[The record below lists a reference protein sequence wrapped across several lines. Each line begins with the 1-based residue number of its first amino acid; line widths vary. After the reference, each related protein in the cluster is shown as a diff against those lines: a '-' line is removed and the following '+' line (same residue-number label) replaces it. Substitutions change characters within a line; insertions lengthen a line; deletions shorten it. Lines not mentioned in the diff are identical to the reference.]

1 MIIWEQGVRS
11 VLSGLHILYYS
22 LLRRNRDTHFLW
34 VLLSLP
40 RHDRLCETPTLSN
53 QLTVLNTV
61 ELQLVKYSVYLCV
74 IFGQSHSMILLFSM
88 PREVIYW
95 LFSFLHTV
103 RHPRREEAESIA
115 FWIVSVDKHTLLH
128 LYLGKIRK
136 GSSRLSYQ

>member
-74 IFGQSHSMILLFSM
+74 IFGQSHSMILLFFM

-95 LFSFLHTV
+95 LFSFFTHCQASKT
-103 RHPRREEAESIA
+103 RRS
-115 FWIVSVDKHTLLH
+115 
-128 LYLGKIRK
+128 
-136 GSSRLSYQ
+136 